1 VTIHREGSHQLHL
14 QQAAALMVMLL
25 IMIMGSVAFLLSSL
39 NSSAIQ
45 VERDKK
51 TTIALAEAKEAL
63 IGDTVSSLSL
73 ATAGYLRLPD
83 LGFGIGNV
91 PAEGSSPPNFSG
103 NDTDYSVIGKVP
115 WKTLGISPSRDGQG
129 ECIWYVLSGRFK
141 NDPTTNSAFISDT
154 LGQIDVVDGN
164 GNAIASNI
172 VALLI
177 APGLPLDGQ
186 NRALSNPAYT
196 QCGGNYDARN
206 YLDPYKN
213 SDAVSGNV
221 NYFTGST
228 DNRIALN
235 TNDKQFV
242 MTLNNHYN
250 DRFLFITADDIF
262 RPIVRRADYSA
273 QITQL
278 MSDPYFHSVS
288 IAGTKG
294 TDSVICNNLNT
305 PANQILCTNWL
316 KLLLLKSTTG
326 SCSRVLLFGGQKTAA
341 QVRITTSDIG
351 KPSNYLEGSNLTY
364 FAAPSANSSNFTGT
378 SAFNANNPSSDLL
391 WCIP

>member
-1 VTIHREGSHQLHL
+1 MTIHREGSHQLHL

-45 VERDKK
+45 IDRDKK
-51 TTIALAEAKEAL
+51 TTIALAQAKEAL

-83 LGFGIGNV
+83 LGFGIGNA
-91 PAEGSSPPNFSG
+91 PEEGNSPPNFSG

-141 NDPTTNSAFISDT
+141 NDPTTNSAFNSDT

-164 GNAIASNI
+164 GRTIASNI

-177 APGLPLDGQ
+177 APGVPLDGQ
-186 NRALSNPAYT
+186 NRALSDPAYT

-206 YLDPYKN
+206 YLDSYKN
-213 SDAVSGNV
+213 SDAVSGEV

-235 TNDKQFV
+235 TGHKRFV
-242 MTLNNHYN
+242 MTVNNHYN

-262 RPIVRRADYSA
+262 RPIIRRADYSA

-278 MSDPYFHSVS
+278 MSDSYFHSIS
-288 IAGTKG
+288 ITGSKG
-294 TDSVICNNLNT
+294 TGSVICNNLNI
-305 PANQILCTNWL
+305 PANRMLCTNWL
-316 KLLLLKSTTG
+316 TLLLLKSTTG
-326 SCSRVLLFGGQKTAA
+326 NCSRVLLFGGQKTSA
-341 QVRITTSDIG
+341 QVRVTASDIA
-351 KPSNYLEGSNLTY
+351 KPANYLEGVNLTN
-364 FAAPSANSSNFTGT
+364 FALPSPNSGNFTGA
-378 SAFNANNPSSDLL
+378 SAFNANRPSSDLL